1 VSVLL
6 GTEADMDVIN
16 TKLPTILHVDDDDND
31 HIFFNLAH
39 QQTKIP
45 ANIVEVSDGEQAIDY
60 LDRKGDYADGE
71 RAPMPSLVLLDLKLP
86 RQSGFEVLE
95 WIRGNSRFDRMP
107 VIILSSSDDPS
118 DKHRAFMT
126 GADCY
131 LVKPVSVSRL
141 VETVKY
147 LHRIWL
153 PRGRAKPHLAAA

>member
-1 VSVLL
+1 
-6 GTEADMDVIN
+6 MN
-16 TKLPTILHVDDDDND
+16 MMLPTILHVDDDDND
-31 HIFFNLAH
+31 QLFFNLAH
-39 QQTKIP
+39 RQTRLP

-60 LDRKGDYADGE
+60 LDRKGDYADRE
-71 RAPMPSLVLLDLKLP
+71 RSPMPSLVLLDLKLP

-95 WIRGNSRFDRMP
+95 WIRDKSRFDRMP
-107 VIILSSSDDPS
+107 VIILSSSDEPS

-141 VETVKY
+141 VEMVKY

-153 PRGRAKPHLAAA
+153 PRGRSKPDLAAA